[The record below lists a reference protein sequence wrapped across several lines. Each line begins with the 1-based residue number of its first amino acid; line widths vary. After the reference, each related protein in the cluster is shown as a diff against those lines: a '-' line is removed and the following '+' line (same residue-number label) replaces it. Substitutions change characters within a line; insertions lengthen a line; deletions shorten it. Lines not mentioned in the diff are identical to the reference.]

1 MKNVL
6 SMIALFSVIF
16 LSSCGSVEWNEETAK
31 EFKKQCLGQMA
42 KQFKAE
48 DPDAFCDCF
57 VQKMKEEEMGMMD
70 IMKNAA
76 KMAEDCGANIKGEA
90 KEQAE

>member
-6 SMIALFSVIF
+6 TIIAALSIIF
-16 LSSCGSVEWNEETAK
+16 LSGCGSVEWTDETTS

-57 VQKMKEEEMGMMD
+57 VEKIKEEEMGMMN

-76 KMAEDCGANIKGEA
+76 KLAEDCGANIGGNT
-90 KEQAE
+90 KEITE